1 MAQERITETMMF
13 ETIKAIVE
21 GRDLPYE
28 NIFVE
33 DVTEW
38 VDKKLAQKAV
48 KAEKAKA
55 ARAEKKAQGDEL
67 QAKVLELV
75 TDEFQSAQEITDAIG
90 DAEVTKAKVQYRLTQ
105 LVNAGTVVKDVV
117 KNEETKAKVTVYKL
131 A

>member
-1 MAQERITETMMF
+1 MF
-13 ETIKAIVE
+13 S
-21 GRDLPYE
+21 
-28 NIFVE
+28 
-33 DVTEW
+33 
-38 VDKKLAQKAV
+38 QKMLQNGQIRSQVA

-67 QAKVLELV
+67 QAKVLEVV
-75 TDEFQSAQEITDAIG
+75 TEEFQSAQEITDAIG

-105 LVNAGTVVKDVV
+105 LFNAGTVVKDVV